1 MTTAKLPKRLGFFTR
16 LLDLADPAERYR
28 LATAQIIHAERCG
41 FDSAWVAQHHFH
53 EDEGGLPGPLVFLAQ
68 VAAQTSRIRL
78 GTAIVTL
85 PLELPI
91 RVAEDAAVL
100 ELVSGGR
107 LEVGVGPGGN
117 LSAFEA
123 FGLDSAER
131 GMLLAGHLQVLRD
144 AWAGRPLPGGD
155 RLYPATPHLVDRI
168 WQATFTVDGAR
179 RAGAAGD
186 GLMLSRA
193 QPRPA
198 GAPDLSLAEIQ
209 NPMIDAYLAAL
220 PEGREPRIL
229 ASRTVFV
236 ADDRK
241 EAMRFAEAGLER
253 QRERLIRT
261 GRAAASGSVG
271 DLIGAFNVHLGTPDD
286 VIASLQADSALARS
300 SDFTVQVRGSFLT
313 VQCGKERQGSQR
325 PLATRG
331 RLPEAEGP
339 VGLGGCAAPCV
350 RVTVDGTHHAGEPTE
365 RTVPGVLHRRQPLRV
380 FMGVLLRRVV
390 ATIYCCHSTTTR
402 RRLIRRRPRSRL
414 LSSAASREQT

>member
-1 MTTAKLPKRLGFFTR
+1 MTTAKRPKRLGFFTR

-28 LATAQIIHAERCG
+28 LATAQIIHAERFG

-100 ELVSGGR
+100 DLMSGGR

-131 GMLLAGHLQVLRD
+131 GTLLAGHLQVLRD
-144 AWAGRPLPGGD
+144 AWAGRPLSGGD
-155 RLYPATPHLVDRI
+155 RLYPSTPHLVERI

-179 RAGAAGD
+179 RAGASGD

-198 GAPDLSLAEIQ
+198 NAPDLSLAEIQ

-220 PEGREPRIL
+220 PEGRQPRIL

-300 SDFTVQVRGSFLT
+300 SDFTVQVHSIDPPHPFILRSIEL
-313 VQCGKERQGSQR
+313 V
-325 PLATRG
+325 
-331 RLPEAEGP
+331 AE
-339 VGLGGCAAPCV
+339 
-350 RVTVDGTHHAGEPTE
+350 
-365 RTVPGVLHRRQPLRV
+365 
-380 FMGVLLRRVV
+380 VV
-390 ATIYCCHSTTTR
+390 APALGWER
-402 RRLIRRRPRSRL
+402 DDAARIRRI
-414 LSSAASREQT
+414 A